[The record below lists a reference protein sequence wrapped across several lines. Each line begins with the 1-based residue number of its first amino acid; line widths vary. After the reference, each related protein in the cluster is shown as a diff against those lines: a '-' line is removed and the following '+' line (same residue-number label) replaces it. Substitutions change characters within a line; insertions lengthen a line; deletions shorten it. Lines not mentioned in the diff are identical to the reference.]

1 MQSRRDFLR
10 SAAAASAALAAPS
23 SAEAASSG
31 MFVALN
37 SSLTNNQVP
46 WPQFARLAARVGYGG
61 ADFTLGAPLK
71 DGAAATG
78 ELYRSL
84 NLRPSFCNL
93 PVNPTGP
100 EDAYRK
106 GMDSLEDAAKFVSA
120 IGGHCMM
127 LVVMPSSAT
136 PKNELRALM
145 KERLKPVSDL
155 LGKYNLRLGLEFL
168 GPKYFRTRAPFEF
181 IWRMDEMVD
190 FGRELGPNVGVVLDS
205 WHWHH
210 AGATAADIVR
220 AGKQGIIL
228 VHISDAA
235 AMDPDKV
242 LDNQRLLP
250 GEGIIDFG
258 AFFGALKKIG
268 FEGSI
273 SPEPLGR
280 IPKDMPPEEGA
291 RLGLESTLSVMRKA
305 GVA

>member
-1 MQSRRDFLR
+1 MQTRRDFVG
-10 SAAAASAALAAPS
+10 SIAATGAALTLPVPVKAAP
-23 SAEAASSG
+23 AG

-37 SSLTNNQVP
+37 TSLTNNQVQ
-46 WPQFARLAARVGYGG
+46 WPEFVRLAARVGYGG
-61 ADFTLGAPLK
+61 ADFNLGTPMK
-71 DGAAATG
+71 DGAAATA

-93 PVNPTGP
+93 PVNPTAD
-100 EDAYRK
+100 EDVYRK
-106 GMDSLEDAAKFVSA
+106 GMDALEDAAKFVSA

-127 LVVMPSSAT
+127 LVVLPSSPT

-145 KERLKPVSDL
+145 KERLKPASDL

-168 GPKYFRTRAPFEF
+168 GPKYFRTRAPYEF
-181 IWRMDEMVD
+181 IWRMDEMFA
-190 FGRELGPNVGVVLDS
+190 FGREIGPNVGVVLDS

-210 AGATAADIVR
+210 AGATAADIVS
-220 AGKQGIIL
+220 AGKSGIIL

-235 AMDPDKV
+235 GANPDDV
-242 LDNQRLLP
+242 RDNRRLLP
-250 GEGIIDFG
+250 GEGIIDFT

-280 IPKDMPPEEGA
+280 IPKDMPAEEGA
-291 RLGLESTLSVMRKA
+291 RIGLESTLSVMRKA